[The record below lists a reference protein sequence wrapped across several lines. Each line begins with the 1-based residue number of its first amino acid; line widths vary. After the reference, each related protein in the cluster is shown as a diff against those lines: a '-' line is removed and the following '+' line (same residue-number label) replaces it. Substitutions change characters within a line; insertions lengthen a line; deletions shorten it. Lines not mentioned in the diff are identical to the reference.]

1 MKAKIRKSTPEDA
14 PAIMAL
20 YPRAFP
26 DEELRPVVRA
36 LLDDETIAISLV
48 GVVENA
54 VAGHVIFTFCGI
66 NDSGDHEGG
75 DTSAA
80 LLAPLAVDPSVQRQG
95 IGGALVQHG
104 LRLLE
109 EQNIPHVFVL
119 GDPAYYGRFGFAPE
133 TQVAPP
139 YPMAPEWREAWQS
152 IRLNDADAPP
162 QGKLA
167 APPPWR
173 DPALWGP

>member
-1 MKAKIRKSTPEDA
+1 MKAEIRKSTPEDA
-14 PAIMAL
+14 AAIMAL

-54 VAGHVIFTFCGI
+54 VAGHVIFTYCGI
-66 NDSGDHEGG
+66 DDGTDHEDG

-109 EQNIPHVFVL
+109 KQNIAHVLVL
-119 GDPAYYGRFGFAPE
+119 GDPAYYGRFGFAAE
-133 TQVAPP
+133 TNTAPP
-139 YPMAPEWREAWQS
+139 HPMPPEWREAWQS
-152 IRLNDADAPP
+152 IRLNDADAAP